1 MWLINNSREK
11 GKIRWNKTMK
21 SVEEQ
26 FEYLK
31 KGCVDIIQEK
41 ELKAKLARSLKKN
54 KPLKVKAGFDPTA
67 PDIHLGHIVLLRKMK
82 HFQDLGHDVIFLI
95 GDFTGLI
102 GDPSGRSATRP
113 SMTRE
118 EINKNAETYK
128 KQIFKILD
136 PEKTIIDFN
145 SRWLEKLTSTDIIN
159 LTSKYTV
166 ARILERDD
174 FTNRLKNNKPISVHE
189 ILYPLMQAY
198 DSVALRAD
206 VELGGTDQK
215 FNLLVGREIQRAFKQ
230 EPQVIM
236 TTPLLEGLTGVEKM
250 SKSLNNYIGI
260 TEPPSEIYGKVMS
273 ISDPLMFRYYELLTD
288 EPLSQIE
295 KWKREVKEEK
305 INPKDLKSRLSL
317 SIASDFWGK
326 EKAKKALQEFERIFK
341 EKKLPTK
348 IEDIEIKIEEKVE
361 PKGKVKDK
369 TKVEAVVTV
378 VPLIELLV
386 ERSIFPSRKE
396 AKRVIRQ
403 GGVYLDGKRI
413 EDIAFKIDLS
423 KKDDLILKIGK
434 RKFYRI
440 VKKKA

>member
-113 SMTRE
+113 AMTRE

-236 TTPLLEGLTGVEKM
+236 TIPLLEGLTGVEKM